1 LPRIVFLGTGAGG
14 FRGSGRFK
22 SSVYLDGMLFDCG
35 AGVTG
40 RLEDLGL
47 LDKVEAVFI
56 THLHS
61 DHLSGLYDT
70 LVSMVVERRSRPLN
84 IYAPPGL
91 SGLLSAYSSLGNKL
105 SSPETG
111 FSVNLSV
118 SLSTVARVGGYTV
131 EGVVLDHVVTN
142 IGYLVRWADRAL
154 FYTGDTR
161 EPSNLLKYK
170 VDYLIHEATFTE
182 RFREVAKRYGHTT
195 ALEAAKAAEAVGAKK
210 LFITHIE
217 NRGDPAEAK
226 LTEARSAYPDAIMPN
241 DLEEFMI

>member
-1 LPRIVFLGTGAGG
+1 MPRIVFLGTGAGG
-14 FRGSGRFK
+14 FRGSGRLK

-40 RLEDLGL
+40 RLEDLDL
-47 LDKVEAVFI
+47 LDKIDAVFI

-91 SGLLSAYSSLGNKL
+91 SSLLNIYSSLGNKL

-111 FSVNLSV
+111 FSVNLFV
-118 SLSTVARVGGYTV
+118 SLSTTARVGEYTV

-142 IGYLVRWADRAL
+142 VGYIVRWSDRVL
-154 FYTGDTR
+154 VYTGDTR
-161 EPSNLLKYK
+161 EPSNLLKHK

-182 RFREVAKRYGHTT
+182 RFKDVAKRYGHTT
-195 ALEAAKAAEAVGAKK
+195 ALEAAKTAEAVGAKR

-217 NRGDPAEAK
+217 NRADPAEAK
-226 LTEARSAYPDAIMPN
+226 LREAQSVYPETIMPK
-241 DLEEFMI
+241 DLDEFTL